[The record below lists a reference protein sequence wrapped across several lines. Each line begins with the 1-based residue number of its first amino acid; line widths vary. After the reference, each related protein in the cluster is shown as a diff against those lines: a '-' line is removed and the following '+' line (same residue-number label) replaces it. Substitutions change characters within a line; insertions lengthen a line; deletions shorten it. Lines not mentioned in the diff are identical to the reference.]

1 MTRKRAITRM
11 MDATLQAGVKIPN
24 VSGWCRVNGVD
35 RRTFYRHRARIQAEG
50 RWQERSRQPKHRP
63 QATPEPVVAEALRL
77 RRELAS
83 DNGADPVRDALGE
96 LAAEQGWA
104 ARGWRVP
111 SRATINRILRRAGML
126 KTNPKKRPRSSYR
139 RFAYTRPRDCYR
151 IDAQEITLAGG
162 NKVVVFEV
170 RDDCTRLLVAAH
182 AAPGE
187 TAQAAIEAITA
198 SRGEYGAPGI
208 MLCNNGSAVTSDRRH
223 PQAGPSQFARVP
235 AIRRPAARSNDTT
248 RASNTGWNTHP
259 ISPPPSRN

>member
-50 RWQERSRQPKHRP
+50 RWQRRSRQPKHRP

-77 RRELAS
+77 
-83 DNGADPVRDALGE
+83 
-96 LAAEQGWA
+96 
-104 ARGWRVP
+104 
-111 SRATINRILRRAGML
+111 
-126 KTNPKKRPRSSYR
+126 
-139 RFAYTRPRDCYR
+139 AYARPRDCCQ

-235 AIRRPAARSNDTT
+235 AIRKPAARSNDTT